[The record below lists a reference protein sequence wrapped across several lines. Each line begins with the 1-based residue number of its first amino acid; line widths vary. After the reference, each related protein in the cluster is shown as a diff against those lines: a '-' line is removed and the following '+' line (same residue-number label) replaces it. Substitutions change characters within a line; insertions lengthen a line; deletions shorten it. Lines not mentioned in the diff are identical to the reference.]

1 MKTVLILAAAGEG
14 VTGLALLMV
23 PSFVGTLLL
32 GDEFSGVALPVAR
45 IAGIAL
51 IALAARPTPR
61 LYVVVEMADD
71 ISKMRCG
78 DLPAIGKFLIQEGL
92 GDHIA
97 ARHPVPSRSIDGHG
111 VE

>member
-51 IALAARPTPR
+51 IALAIACWPGPARLGSRWRSHLSGPLRRHVTVR
-61 LYVVVEMADD
+61 
-71 ISKMRCG
+71 G
-78 DLPAIGKFLIQEGL
+78 DV
-92 GDHIA
+92 H
-97 ARHPVPSRSIDGHG
+97 R
-111 VE
+111 